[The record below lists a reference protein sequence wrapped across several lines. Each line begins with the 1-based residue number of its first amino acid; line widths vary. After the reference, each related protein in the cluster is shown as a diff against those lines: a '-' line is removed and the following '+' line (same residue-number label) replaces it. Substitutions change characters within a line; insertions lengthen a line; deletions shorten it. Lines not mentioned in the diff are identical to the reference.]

1 MIRANPLKINL
12 QLVLVLAATLL
23 FSISPY
29 HHLKSQERKAL
40 TLQLKWH
47 HQFQFAGYYAALHKG
62 FYDDAGFNV
71 RLLEGGVAHPPV
83 EAVLSGKADFGVTGS
98 DIINFHIE
106 KKPVVIISAIFQHSP
121 YVFMTMSDKK
131 INSATDLAGKRIMAS
146 RDQGWLLLRA
156 LFLREGIPIH
166 NIQLFEHSWNTQDLI
181 SGKVDAISAYIT
193 VEPQKARKEGHAITL
208 IRPIDYGIDFYGDV
222 LFTSRSMSDDRPLTV
237 EKFNAASLK
246 GWEYAMSHP
255 EEISDLIM
263 NLPGVRER
271 GVTREDL
278 LYEASEMQKLILPE
292 LIEIGHINPGR
303 WQNMLDIYKQL
314 GIARK
319 DASIDGLI
327 FQSAST
333 RKIIYFDI
341 LLYVL
346 AIGGFLFIAAL
357 VVNWQLR
364 KRVYKKTID
373 LQNEIQIRKNAE
385 QRLELAIEVAGL
397 GIWEWDLETNKTTY
411 DDRWIQSLG
420 YERAQFLT
428 DLVWM
433 DIVHPDDEA
442 SVREILRGLVE
453 GKALYN
459 SLAYRIKTAAG
470 HWKWVLSFC
479 KIIKFHENGK
489 AHKIIGTHLDIDFIK
504 GKEIELQDITRE
516 LRKTNTELEKFA
528 YITSHNLRAPVVNL
542 MSLTDMQAQEA
553 LSEELNQE
561 ITQKIHYCVK
571 QLDSTLND
579 LIEIVATKSGNH
591 VNKEHMDLQT
601 ELDVILR
608 SIEKQVTES
617 GARIETNFSEIKSVY
632 FPKRFLHSI
641 LLNLLTNAIKY
652 RSDKRKLVISINTHV
667 KKDHTILYFSDNGLG
682 MNMNKFGSKIFGLY
696 QRFHSKI
703 DGKGLGL
710 YIIKSQIESMDGKIE
725 VQSAPDVGTT
735 FKISFTNGVSS

>member
-1 MIRANPLKINL
+1 MIRDNPLKIDL
-12 QLVLVLAATLL
+12 QLFLVLAATLL
-23 FSISPY
+23 FSIFPFVS
-29 HHLKSQERKAL
+29 LKSEERKTL

-47 HQFQFAGYYAALHKG
+47 HQFQFAGYYAAFQKG
-62 FYDDAGFNV
+62 FYEEAGFNV
-71 RLLEGGVAHPPV
+71 QVLEGGTAHPPV

-106 KKPVVIISAIFQHSP
+106 KAPVVIISAIFQNSP
-121 YVFMTMSDKK
+121 YVFMTMSEKK
-131 INSATDLAGKRIMAS
+131 INSAADLAGKRIMVS

-156 LFLREGIPIH
+156 LFLREGISIN
-166 NIQLFEHSWNTQDLI
+166 NIQLFEHSWNIQDLI
-181 SGKVDAISAYIT
+181 SGKVDAISAYST
-193 VEPQKARKEGHAITL
+193 VEPQKMRRKGYAVSL

-222 LFTSRSMSDDRPLTV
+222 LFTTRAMSNEHPLTV
-237 EKFNAASLK
+237 EKFNEASLK
-246 GWEYAMSHP
+246 GWEYAMAHP
-255 EEISDLIM
+255 EEIADLIL

-278 LYEASEMQKLILPE
+278 LDEAAEMRKLILPE
-292 LIEIGHINPGR
+292 LVEIGHINPGR
-303 WQNMLDIYKQL
+303 WQNMLNIYKQL
-314 GIARK
+314 GIADK
-319 DASIDGLI
+319 DASIEGFI

-333 RKIIYFDI
+333 RKIAYFNI
-341 LLYVL
+341 LLYLL
-346 AIGGFLFIAAL
+346 AIGGFLFMAAL

-373 LQNEIQIRKNAE
+373 LQNEIQIRKSAE
-385 QRLELAIEVAGL
+385 QRLELAIEATGL
-397 GIWEWDLETNKTTY
+397 GIWEWDLQANRTTY
-411 DDRWIQSLG
+411 DDKWIQSLG
-420 YERAQFLT
+420 YEPARFMK

-453 GKALYN
+453 GKIPYN
-459 SLAYRIKTAAG
+459 SLAYRIKTAQG
-470 HWKWVLSFC
+470 QWKWILSFC
-479 KIIKFHENGK
+479 KITKLQENGK
-489 AHKIIGTHLDIDFIK
+489 TLNVIGTHLDIDFIK
-504 GKEIELQDITRE
+504 GKEIELQEITRE

-542 MSLTDMQAQEA
+542 MSLTEMQTQEV
-553 LSEELNQE
+553 LPDELNRE

-579 LIEIVATKSGNH
+579 LVEIVATKSGNH

-608 SIEKQVTES
+608 SIEKQVIES
-617 GARIETNFSEIKSVY
+617 GARIETNFSEIKSIY

-652 RSDKRKLVISINTHV
+652 RSEKRELIISVNTYV

-682 MNMNKFGSKIFGLY
+682 MNMNKFGNKIFGLY

-725 VQSAPDVGTT
+725 VQSTPDVGTT
-735 FKISFTNGVSS
+735 FKISFTNGVTS